1 MLQRIIITLMATAAL
16 GSVLLGTGASAASGH
31 RHHRGH
37 HVGYAGP
44 TPSRSWTGISAQRD
58 ILPPTA
64 QQTYSTWP
72 EGSPDYHGANG
83 M

>member
-1 MLQRIIITLMATAAL
+1 MLQRIIIALMATAAL
-16 GSVLLGTGASAASGH
+16 GSVLGTGVAAASGH

-37 HVGYAGP
+37 HMGYAGP
-44 TPSRSWTGISAQRD
+44 PPSRSWTGIWAERD
-58 ILPPTA
+58 TVPPTA